1 MGIDILSQAS
11 TFETAK
17 DQDLVS
23 IDEWLKESGALKE
36 RTTERG
42 QIVTALKMV
51 WWVLCAPFH
60 YSVLVVK
67 KLFLCI
73 FLSFSRAISRALSMV
88 RYVRDWVVDTL
99 TLAKIVA
106 NRRVK
111 ALSLLM
117 LCLLVTMIGPL
128 GVLAW
133 FGLLVMYVMCFIPTD
148 ARYYVRFFENLQ
160 RVWTETLD
168 DDDIVAPEA
177 QTILAV
183 DKKKRTGF
191 ACKLAVRAISKVGLL
206 SATKAN
212 ALVYQKVVLDEMK
225 TLNVRYSDRVRIL
238 PLAIA
243 ACLDR
248 PEEVRKVEECI
259 KHYTST
265 STAL

>member
-1 MGIDILSQAS
+1 MGIDILSQATS
-11 TFETAK
+11 FETAR
-17 DQDLVS
+17 DQEFVQ

-51 WWVLCAPFH
+51 WWILCAPFR
-60 YSVLVVK
+60 YPYLAAK
-67 KLFLCI
+67 KLFLCVLC
-73 FLSFSRAISRALSMV
+73 FISRSFFRTVCAI
-88 RYVRDWVVDTL
+88 RFVRDWMLDTL
-99 TLAKIVA
+99 TMAKIVA

-111 ALSLLM
+111 LLGLAM
-117 LCLLVTMIGPL
+117 LCLLISLIGL
-128 GVLAW
+128 YGVVVW
-133 FGLLVMYVMCFIPTD
+133 MGLVVAYVLCFIPTD

-160 RVWTETLD
+160 RVWAEVLD
-168 DDDIVAPEA
+168 DDDVINSDP
-177 QTILAV
+177 QTILRV
-183 DKKKRTGF
+183 EKKKRTGF
-191 ACKLAVRAISKVGLL
+191 ACKLAVRAISKVGML

-212 ALVYQKVVLDEMK
+212 ALVYQKVILDEMR

-259 KHYTST
+259 RHYTST
-265 STAL
+265 SPAL